1 MKTTVFSVLNRV
13 FGTALQKKIA
23 QGILNDMKFP
33 VILLLPLLLWSTPLY
48 AQTVPVRPITFP
60 VNGEYAFRNDWH
72 EPRGGGTRLHIGT
85 DIIAAK
91 MTPLVAVVDGYVNY
105 VARPQAPWGYEISLQ
120 DAEGYTYSYLHI
132 NNDTPGTD
140 DGAGG
145 ETYAYVSGVHHG
157 ATVSKGQLIGW
168 VGDSGNAETTVPHV
182 HFEMRDPNHVVFN
195 PYPSLAAASGGK
207 GISTYTPSINTVES
221 NFEQRKVELRYIFTK
236 TLSVGSESSEVKQL
250 QMTLRAFGLF
260 THPSDTGYFGE
271 VTRAA
276 VVRYQLKKMIPQT
289 GIVDAAMREKLN
301 DDLGTYDP
309 NLYKP
314 YYSDAEARAIQ
325 IQKLLQMIAVLQK
338 QLTAI
343 QGRAQ

>member
-1 MKTTVFSVLNRV
+1 MMRSLFFVTLIFLC
-13 FGTALQKKIA
+13 GT
-23 QGILNDMKFP
+23 
-33 VILLLPLLLWSTPLY
+33 SPLY
-48 AQTVPVRPITFP
+48 AQSVRPITFP
-60 VNGEYAFRNDWH
+60 VNGEYTFRDDWH
-72 EPRGGGTRLHIGT
+72 EPRGGGTRLHIGN

-105 VARPQAPWGYEISLQ
+105 VARPQASWGYEISLQ
-120 DAEGYTYSYLHI
+120 DADGYTYSYLHI

-145 ETYAYVSGVHHG
+145 EAYAYVPGLQRG

-168 VGDSGNAETTVPHV
+168 VGDSGNAETTVPHL
-182 HFEMRDPNHVVFN
+182 HFEMRDPNHVVFD
-195 PYPSLAAASGGK
+195 PYSSLVAASGGK
-207 GISTYTPSINTVES
+207 GVSVNAPSTNTVET

-271 VTRAA
+271 VTRSA
-276 VVRYQLKKMIPQT
+276 VLHYQSNKKIRET
-289 GIVDAAMREKLN
+289 GMVDAATREKLN

-314 YYSDAEARAIQ
+314 YYTDAEARAIQ
-325 IQKLLQMIAVLQK
+325 IQKLLQLIAVLQK
-338 QLTAI
+338 QLAAI
-343 QGRAQ
+343 QGHY

>member
-1 MKTTVFSVLNRV
+1 
-13 FGTALQKKIA
+13 
-23 QGILNDMKFP
+23 MKFP
-33 VILLLPLLLWSTPLY
+33 IVISIFFSALFYGIPLY
-48 AQTVPVRPITFP
+48 AQVVRPITFP
-60 VNGEYAFRNDWH
+60 VNGEYTFRDDWH
-72 EPRGGGTRLHIGT
+72 EPRGGGTRLHIGN

-140 DGAGG
+140 DGKGG
-145 ETYAYVSGVHHG
+145 EAYAYVAGVQHG

-182 HFEMRDPNHVVFN
+182 HFEMRDSNHAVFN
-195 PYPSLAAASGGK
+195 PFPSLAAASGGK
-207 GISTYTPSINTVES
+207 GISIYAPSTNTIES
-221 NFEQRKVELRYIFTK
+221 YFEQRKVELRYIFTK

-276 VVRYQLKKMIPQT
+276 VVRYQSTKKIPQT
-289 GIVDAAMREKLN
+289 GMVDADTREKLN

-314 YYSDAEARAIQ
+314 YYSDAEQRAIL
-325 IQKLLQMIAVLQK
+325 IARLLQQIAVLQK
-338 QLTAI
+338 QLAAI
-343 QGRAQ
+343 QGRVL